1 MGKIRQPRRQS
12 EVHLTV
18 SGQSFPPFV
27 SPSFDGSATMPA
39 SQHVSPKSD
48 IEISQS
54 ATKRPILDIAR
65 EKLGIGPEHLEP
77 YGHYKAKVSMDYVK
91 SLQGRPD
98 GKLVLVSAIT
108 PTPAGEGKTTTTVGL
123 TDALNFIGK
132 KAMLCLREPSLGPSF
147 GMKGG
152 AAGGGYAQVV
162 PMEDINL
169 HFTGDFHAIT
179 SANNLLAAMLDNH
192 IYWGNALG
200 IDQRRVAWRR
210 VLDMNDRALRQ
221 IVSSLGGVA
230 NGFPREDGFDITVA
244 SEVMAIFC
252 LARDLEDL
260 KKRLSNIIV
269 GYTRERKPVR
279 AGDLKAHGAMTALLK
294 EALAPNLVQ
303 TLEGTPAFVHGGPF
317 ANIAHG
323 CNSVLATSTAL
334 KLCDY
339 VVTEAGFGADLG
351 GEKFLDIKCR
361 KAGLEPACAVLVAT
375 IRALKMHGGVKK
387 EDLKTEN
394 LKALEAGMANL
405 ARHVENMQKFGIV
418 PVISINRFSADSDA
432 EIALV
437 KAQCGKLGVEA
448 LMADHWAEGGKGA
461 ADVAR
466 AVVKIAESGKS
477 KLKLLYP
484 DEMPL
489 LEKIRTISKEIYRA
503 RDVSADKPVRDQLAA
518 FEAMGYGKC
527 PVCIAKT
534 QYSFSTNPDAKG
546 APVDH
551 VINVREVRLSAG
563 AEFVVAVCGEIM
575 TMPGLPKVPAA
586 DSIDVGP
593 DGKIVGLF

>member
-1 MGKIRQPRRQS
+1 MDRP
-12 EVHLTV
+12 
-18 SGQSFPPFV
+18 
-27 SPSFDGSATMPA
+27 TMPA
-39 SQHVSPKSD
+39 SQHQSPKSD
-48 IEISQS
+48 IEISQ
-54 ATKRPILDIAR
+54 AAKKRPILDIAK
-65 EKLGIGPEHLEP
+65 EKLGVGPEHLEP

-91 SLQGRPD
+91 SLKDRPN
-98 GKLVLVSAIT
+98 GKLILVSAIT

-123 TDALNFIGK
+123 TDALNYIGK

-179 SANNLLAAMLDNH
+179 SANNLLAAMIDNH

-210 VLDMNDRALRQ
+210 VLDMNDRALRS

-252 LARDLEDL
+252 LAGDLEDL
-260 KKRLSNIIV
+260 KERLANIIV
-269 GYTRERKPVR
+269 GYTRDRKPVR

-323 CNSVLATSTAL
+323 CNSVLATTTAL

-361 KAGLEPACAVLVAT
+361 KAGLAPACAVLVAT

-437 KAQCGKLGVEA
+437 KAQCAKLGVEA

-466 AVVKIAESGKS
+466 AVVKVAESGKS
-477 KLKLLYP
+477 QLKLLYA

-489 LEKIRTISKEIYRA
+489 LEKIRTIAKEIYRA
-503 RDVSADKPVRDQLAA
+503 KDISADKSVRDQLAA

-534 QYSFSTNPDAKG
+534 QYSFSTNPDSKG

-563 AEFVVAVCGEIM
+563 AEFVVAICGEIM

>member
-1 MGKIRQPRRQS
+1 MQAPAKKIETAS
-12 EVHLTV
+12 
-18 SGQSFPPFV
+18 
-27 SPSFDGSATMPA
+27 
-39 SQHVSPKSD
+39 SQHSNPKSD
-48 IEISQS
+48 IEISQ
-54 ATKRPILDIAR
+54 AAEKRRIIDIAR
-65 EKLGIGPEHLEP
+65 DKLGIPAENLDP

-91 SLQGRPD
+91 SLQNRPN

-123 TDALNFIGK
+123 TDALNQIGK

-179 SANNLLAAMLDNH
+179 SANNLLAAMIDNH

-200 IDQRRVAWRR
+200 IDSRRVVWRR
-210 VLDMNDRALRQ
+210 VLDMNDRALRS

-252 LARDLEDL
+252 LAKDLDDL
-260 KKRLSNIIV
+260 KNRLGNIV
-269 GYTRERKPVR
+269 VAYTRDRKPVR
-279 AGDLKAHGAMTALLK
+279 ARDLKAHGAMTALLK

-323 CNSVLATSTAL
+323 CNSVLATTTAL

-351 GEKFLDIKCR
+351 GEKFIDIKCR
-361 KAGLEPACAVLVAT
+361 KTGLAPDCVVLVAT

-387 EDLKTEN
+387 EDLKSEN
-394 LKALEAGMANL
+394 LKALEAGLANL
-405 ARHVENMQKFGIV
+405 QRHVENVQKFGLI
-418 PVISINRFSADSDA
+418 PIISLNRFTSDTAA
-432 EIALV
+432 EIDLV
-437 KAQCGKLGVEA
+437 TKSCAKLGVEA
-448 LMADHWAEGGKGA
+448 FMADHWAEGGAGA
-461 ADVAR
+461 VDVAR
-466 AVVKIAESGKS
+466 AVVKASDSGKS
-477 KLKLLYP
+477 NLKLLYP
-484 DEMPL
+484 DDMPL
-489 LEKIRTISKEIYRA
+489 IDKIRTIAKEIYRA
-503 RDVSADKPVRDQLAA
+503 KDIDASKPVRDQLAA
-518 FEAMGYGKC
+518 FEAIGAGKF

-534 QYSFSTNPDAKG
+534 QYSFTTSPDSKG
-546 APVDH
+546 APNDH
-551 VINVREVRLSAG
+551 VIPIREVRLSAG
-563 AEFVVAVCGEIM
+563 AEFVVAICGEIM

-586 DSIDVGP
+586 DAIDVGP
-593 DGKIVGLF
+593 DGRIAGLF